1 MKSEYI
7 LYALTA
13 LNTILTIVYFCI
25 FFKKDRAPQKLV
37 YKQKPLYMPQKKQQ
51 ASKPRFRARAMS
63 NTELYEREV
72 FGDKKKD

>member
-7 LYALTA
+7 IYVLTA
-13 LNTILTIVYFCI
+13 LNTILTIVYFYL
-25 FFKKDRAPQKLV
+25 FLRKKPTPQKLV
-37 YKQKPLYMPQKKQQ
+37 YKQKPLYMPTKKQQ
-51 ASKPRFRARAMS
+51 ASKPRFRARAPS